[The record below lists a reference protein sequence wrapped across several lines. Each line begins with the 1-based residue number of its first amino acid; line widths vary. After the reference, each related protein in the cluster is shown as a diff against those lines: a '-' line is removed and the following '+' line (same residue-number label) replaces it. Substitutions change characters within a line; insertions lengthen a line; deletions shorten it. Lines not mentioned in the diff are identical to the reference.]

1 MRLLLVEDD
10 EPLRVRVAGQ
20 LEAAGFAVDLADN
33 GVEAE
38 HLGDEIDY
46 DAVVLDLGLPQRDG
60 LSVLTSW
67 RSRGRRLPVLVLTAR
82 DAWFEKVEGFKA
94 GADDYLAK
102 PFHIEELVARLRALV
117 RRGGGQE
124 GTLLAWGGLS
134 LDEDCRAVAV
144 DGGPPVDLSRI
155 EYRLLRIFLGRPGR
169 VLSKEL
175 IAEHLYDDST
185 EHDSN
190 VIEAHV
196 RRLRRKIGAER
207 VETVRGQGYRL
218 RDPAA

>member
-10 EPLRVRVAGQ
+10 EPLRTRVAGQ
-20 LEAAGFAVDLADN
+20 LEAAGFAVDQADN
-33 GVEAE
+33 GVDAE
-38 HLGDEIDY
+38 YLGDEIDY

-60 LSVLTSW
+60 LSVLASW

-117 RRGGGQE
+117 RRGGGQG
-124 GTLLAWGGLS
+124 GTPLAWGGLA
-134 LDEDCRAVAV
+134 LDEDCRSVTV
-144 DGGPPVDLSRI
+144 DGGPSVDLSRI
-155 EYRLLRIFLGRPGR
+155 EYRLLRIFLGRPGH

-196 RRLRRKIGAER
+196 RRLRRKIGADR

-218 RDPAA
+218 RDPVA

>member
-10 EPLRVRVAGQ
+10 EPLRTRVAGQ
-20 LEAAGFAVDLADN
+20 LEAAGFAVDQADN
-33 GVEAE
+33 GVDAE
-38 HLGDEIDY
+38 YLGDEIDY

-60 LSVLTSW
+60 LSVLASW

-117 RRGGGQE
+117 RRGGGQG
-124 GTLLAWGGLS
+124 GTLLAWGGLA
-134 LDEDCRAVAV
+134 LDEDCRSVTV

-196 RRLRRKIGAER
+196 RRLRRKIGADR

-218 RDPAA
+218 RDPVA

>member
-10 EPLRVRVAGQ
+10 EPLRIRVAGQ
-20 LEAAGFAVDLADN
+20 LEAAGFAVDQADN

-60 LSVLTSW
+60 LSVLSSW

-124 GTLLAWGGLS
+124 GALLAWGGLS
-134 LDEDCRAVAV
+134 LDEDCRSVAV

-175 IAEHLYDDST
+175 IAEHLYDDTT
-185 EHDSN
+185 ENDSN

-196 RRLRRKIGAER
+196 RRLRRKIGADR

>member
-1 MRLLLVEDD
+1 VRLLLVEDD
-10 EPLRVRVAGQ
+10 APLRTRVAHR
-20 LEAAGFAVDLADN
+20 LEGAGFAVDHADN
-33 GVEAE
+33 GVDAE
-38 HLGDEIDY
+38 FLGDEIDY

-60 LSVLTSW
+60 LKVLTAW
-67 RSRGRRLPVLVLTAR
+67 RTHGRRLPVLVLTSR

-124 GTLLAWGGLS
+124 GALLAWGGLS
-134 LDEDCRAVAV
+134 LDEEQRAVTVA
-144 DGGPPVDLSRI
+144 DAPPCELSRI
-155 EYRLLRIFLGRPGR
+155 EYRLLRLFLGRPGR
-169 VLSKEL
+169 VLSKDL
-175 IAEHLYDDST
+175 IAEHIYDDYA

-196 RRLRRKIGAER
+196 RRLRRKIGADR
-207 VETVRGQGYRL
+207 IETVRGQGYRL

>member
-10 EPLRVRVAGQ
+10 EPLRIRLAGQ
-20 LEAAGFAVDLADN
+20 LEAAGFAVDQADN
-33 GVEAE
+33 GVDAE
-38 HLGDEIDY
+38 YLGDEIDY
-46 DAVVLDLGLPQRDG
+46 DAVVLDLGLPRRDG
-60 LSVLTSW
+60 LSVLASW
-67 RSRGRRLPVLVLTAR
+67 RARGRRLPVLVLTAR

-124 GTLLAWGGLS
+124 GALLAWGGLA
-134 LDEDCRAVAV
+134 LDEDCRSVVV

-196 RRLRRKIGAER
+196 RRLRRKIGADR

>member
-20 LEAAGFAVDLADN
+20 LEAAGFAVDQADN

>member
-10 EPLRVRVAGQ
+10 EPLRVRLAGQ
-20 LEAAGFAVDLADN
+20 LEAAGFAVDQADN
-33 GVEAE
+33 GVDAE

-60 LSVLTSW
+60 LSVLASW

>member
-10 EPLRVRVAGQ
+10 EPLRARVAGQ
-20 LEAAGFAVDLADN
+20 LEAAGFAVDQADN
-33 GVEAE
+33 GVDAE

-60 LSVLTSW
+60 LSVLASW

-102 PFHIEELVARLRALV
+102 PFHIEELVARLRALI

-124 GTLLAWGGLS
+124 GMLLAWGGLS
-134 LDEDCRAVAV
+134 LDEDCRSVAV

-155 EYRLLRIFLGRPGR
+155 EYRLLRIFLGRPGH

-185 EHDSN
+185 ENDSN

-196 RRLRRKIGAER
+196 RRLRRKIGADR